1 VEVRKEWLFMKL
13 NKIVTAVKE
22 FVGLSESLQLVGCHM
37 DMPLEDLMPKKDYIH
52 FSKIF
57 NSFEENIN
65 LPKYL
70 HGKDLIE
77 KEGVEEEFSSESD
90 NVTETEIEVMVPK
103 KALNVGSMKALYHA
117 GNLGSVFTTLNNA
130 LQIVLTLPVSSAT
143 TERTFSKLK
152 IIKTRLRTTM
162 TNTRLE
168 DLMLITCEQDLYKN
182 SNKVLET
189 FASKSTELSKMLI

>member
-1 VEVRKEWLFMKL
+1 MFCKVYGKYVDEDCLKKE
-13 NKIVTAVKE
+13 
-22 FVGLSESLQLVGCHM
+22 
-37 DMPLEDLMPKKDYIH
+37 YIH

-65 LPKYL
+65 LPQYL

-77 KEGVEEEFSSESD
+77 KEGDEEEFSSES
-90 NVTETEIEVMVPK
+90 ETEMEVMEPK
-103 KALNVGSMKALYHA
+103 KALNVGSMKALYQIFHA
-117 GNLGSVFTTLNNA
+117 GNLGSVFPTLNNA
-130 LQIVLTLPVSSAT
+130 LQIALTLPVSSAT

-168 DLMLITCEQDLYKN
+168 DLMLITCEQDLHNN

-189 FASKSTELSKMLI
+189 FASKSIELSKMLI

>member
-1 VEVRKEWLFMKL
+1 MFCKVYGKYVDEDCLKKE
-13 NKIVTAVKE
+13 
-22 FVGLSESLQLVGCHM
+22 
-37 DMPLEDLMPKKDYIH
+37 YIH

-57 NSFEENIN
+57 NTFEENIN

-90 NVTETEIEVMVPK
+90 NVTETEIEVMEPK
-103 KALNVGSMKALYHA
+103 KAFNVGSMKALYQIFHA
-117 GNLGSVFTTLNNA
+117 GNLGSVFPTLNNA
-130 LQIVLTLPVSSAT
+130 LQIALTLPVSSAT

-182 SNKVLET
+182 SK
-189 FASKSTELSKMLI
+189 F

>member
-1 VEVRKEWLFMKL
+1 M
-13 NKIVTAVKE
+13 
-22 FVGLSESLQLVGCHM
+22 
-37 DMPLEDLMPKKDYIH
+37 
-52 FSKIF
+52 
-57 NSFEENIN
+57 
-65 LPKYL
+65 
-70 HGKDLIE
+70 HGKDPIE
-77 KEGVEEEFSSESD
+77 KEGDEEEFSSESD
-90 NVTETEIEVMVPK
+90 NVTETEMEVMEPK
-103 KALNVGSMKALYHA
+103 KALNVGSMKALYQIFHA
-117 GNLGSVFTTLNNA
+117 GNLGSVFPTLNNA
-130 LQIVLTLPVSSAT
+130 LQIALTLPVSSAT

>member
-1 VEVRKEWLFMKL
+1 LHE
-13 NKIVTAVKE
+13 
-22 FVGLSESLQLVGCHM
+22 
-37 DMPLEDLMPKKDYIH
+37 KD
-52 FSKIF
+52 
-57 NSFEENIN
+57 
-65 LPKYL
+65 P
-70 HGKDLIE
+70 IE
-77 KEGVEEEFSSESD
+77 KEGDEEEFSSESD
-90 NVTETEIEVMVPK
+90 NVTETEMEVMEPK
-103 KALNVGSMKALYHA
+103 KALNVGSMKALYQIFHA
-117 GNLGSVFTTLNNA
+117 GNLGSVFPTLNNA
-130 LQIVLTLPVSSAT
+130 LQIALTLPVSSAT